1 MTYHSLFTPPESVIE
16 GCLEELSYFLNSLF
30 PLGRTALIDYGSFI
44 NFISTTFNSIGSIV
58 LHAMALIK
66 RLFIRLDRDFRITHL
81 NMCLHRLFLTSL
93 ILSTKLL
100 QDDPL
105 KHCNIINEHLPFLSM
120 KRLNKME
127 QDFLSMIDYNIN
139 IDRNELLSFCKENL
153 PFCLKNRFITH
164 YFIQTTPFASRLQ
177 TPLPPQLAPLALL
190 APPSPPDSDE
200 DEGEQRLSGSEK
212 KSLLPFL

>member
-1 MTYHSLFTPPESVIE
+1 MTYLPFFTPPESAIE

-30 PLGRTALIDYGSFI
+30 PLGRTVLIEYGSFI
-44 NFISTTFNSIGSIV
+44 NFISITFNSIGSIV
-58 LHAMALIK
+58 LYAMALIK

-81 NMCLHRLFLTSL
+81 NMCLYRLFLTSL

-100 QDDPL
+100 RDDPL

-120 KRLNKME
+120 KKLNKME

-139 IDRNELLSFCKENL
+139 IDRNELLSFCKQNL
-153 PFCLKNRFITH
+153 PFCLKSRFITH
-164 YFIQTTPFASRLQ
+164 CFIESTSRLP
-177 TPLPPQLAPLALL
+177 TPTPTLPTPTPTLTFL
-190 APPSPPDSDE
+190 APPSPPNSDE
-200 DEGEQRLSGSEK
+200 DEEKQQMSGGEK